1 MSWCPF
7 LRRQMYSNTFI
18 HMETC
23 FLQYRFTQIFRVCR
37 LILKTV
43 QKKVEVN
50 GESAVLYSK
59 QDNSRTAL
67 YYLLNGKSI
76 YIAGTLSEREI
87 VDIAEN
93 LTA

>member
-1 MSWCPF
+1 MF
-7 LRRQMYSNTFI
+7 
-18 HMETC
+18 
-23 FLQYRFTQIFRVCR
+23 FTISIYTDISGLSIDTENC
-37 LILKTV
+37 TE
-43 QKKVEVN
+43 KKVEVN